1 MTASPGD
8 AHQAHEADD
17 SDALRTAE
25 LVRLDALDS
34 GSDRDL
40 QALVELTAKVAGVP
54 KVAINLISADRQ
66 HQVAAYGFDPG
77 ICARSDSMCAAVLPE
92 PRPVI
97 VPDAREDARFAA
109 NPFVTGEIGSVR
121 FYASAPLVTRRGV
134 HIGRLCAFD
143 DEPHL
148 DGLAVPEALA
158 VLADRVVDIL
168 ELRMR
173 SRELERSVAD
183 LSQAR
188 ADLTRANARLSTFAE
203 QVSHDLRNPL
213 TALLASVEL
222 LESEPV
228 LAGDPALGELVGG
241 ARRSGE
247 RMSSLIERILDQ
259 ARSSPAARHSA
270 AGPPSDAPAATALQ
284 GGPSTASGH
293 RTRLTDTVSDVRED
307 LAVLLAEDAVVTVH
321 EDADL
326 DLDPSLLHVV
336 LLNLV
341 GNAVK
346 FARVVGPPRVDVAAR
361 RVGARWRIEVA
372 DNGPGIPAAQHA
384 LVWEP
389 YVRLRPDVE
398 GTGIGLPAVRSM
410 VEDAGGTVG
419 LDDAPGGGLV
429 AWVEF
434 PA

>member
-1 MTASPGD
+1 MTLPSV
-8 AHQAHEADD
+8 EV
-17 SDALRTAE
+17 DALRTAE

-40 QALVELTAKVAGVP
+40 QALVELTAQVAGVP
-54 KVAINLISADRQ
+54 KVAINLISADAQ

-77 ICARSDSMCAAVLPE
+77 ICARADSMCAAVLPE

-97 VPDAREDARFAA
+97 VPDARADARFAT
-109 NPFVTGEIGSVR
+109 NPFVTGEIGQVR

-143 DEPHL
+143 EEPHL

-188 ADLTRANARLSTFAE
+188 AELTRANARLSTFAE

-222 LESEPV
+222 LESEPA
-228 LAGDPALGELVGG
+228 LADDPTLGELVGG

-259 ARSSPAARHSA
+259 ARSSPARSSSTGSSA
-270 AGPPSDAPAATALQ
+270 TGSSAT
-284 GGPSTASGH
+284 
-293 RTRLTDTVSDVRED
+293 RVRLTEAVDQVRDD
-307 LAVLLAEDAVVTVH
+307 LAVLLDGDAVVEV
-321 EDADL
+321 EADAEL
-326 DLDPSLLHVV
+326 SCDPALLHVV

-346 FARVVGPPRVDVAAR
+346 FARTVAPPVVRVAAAR
-361 RVGARWRIEVA
+361 AGARWRIEVA
-372 DNGPGIPAAQHA
+372 DNGPGVPDAQRA

-389 YVRLRPDVE
+389 YVRLRPDVD
-398 GTGIGLPAVRSM
+398 GTGIGLSAVRSM
-410 VEDAGGTVG
+410 VEDAGGNVG
-419 LDDAPGGGLV
+419 LDDAPGGGLL
-429 AWVEF
+429 AWVEL

>member
-1 MTASPGD
+1 MTLPSV
-8 AHQAHEADD
+8 EV
-17 SDALRTAE
+17 DALRTAE

-40 QALVELTAKVAGVP
+40 QALVELTAQVAGVP
-54 KVAINLISADRQ
+54 KVAINLISADTQ
-66 HQVAAYGFDPG
+66 HQVAAYGFDAG
-77 ICARSDSMCAAVLPE
+77 ICARADSMCAAVLPE

-97 VPDAREDARFAA
+97 VPDARADERFAT
-109 NPFVTGEIGSVR
+109 NPFVTGEIGQVR

-143 DEPHL
+143 EEPHL

-188 ADLTRANARLSTFAE
+188 AELTRANARLSTFAE

-222 LESEPV
+222 LESEPA
-228 LAGDPALGELVGG
+228 LADDPTLGELVGG

-259 ARSSPAARHSA
+259 ARFSPARSSA
-270 AGPPSDAPAATALQ
+270 TGSSATRSSAPGSSAPGSSAT
-284 GGPSTASGH
+284 
-293 RTRLTDTVSDVRED
+293 RVRLTEAVDQVRAD
-307 LAVLLAEDAVVTVH
+307 LAVLLDGDAVVEV
-321 EDADL
+321 EADADL
-326 DLDPSLLHVV
+326 SCDPALLHVV

-346 FARVVGPPRVDVAAR
+346 FARTVAPPVVRVAAAR
-361 RVGARWRIEVA
+361 AGARWRIEVA
-372 DNGPGIPAAQHA
+372 DNGPGIPAAQRA

-389 YVRLRPDVE
+389 YVRLRPDVD
-398 GTGIGLPAVRSM
+398 GTGIGLSAVRSM
-410 VEDAGGTVG
+410 VEDAGGNVG
-419 LDDAPGGGLV
+419 LDDAPGGGLL
-429 AWVEF
+429 AWVEL

>member
-1 MTASPGD
+1 MTLPSV
-8 AHQAHEADD
+8 EV
-17 SDALRTAE
+17 DALRTAE

-40 QALVELTAKVAGVP
+40 QALVELTAQVAGVP
-54 KVAINLISADRQ
+54 KVAINLISADAQ
-66 HQVAAYGFDPG
+66 HQVAAYGFDAG
-77 ICARSDSMCAAVLPE
+77 ICARADSMCAAVLPE

-97 VPDAREDARFAA
+97 VPDARADARFAT
-109 NPFVTGEIGSVR
+109 NPFVTGEIGQVR

-143 DEPHL
+143 EEPHL

-188 ADLTRANARLSTFAE
+188 AELTRANARLSTFAE

-222 LESEPV
+222 LESEPA
-228 LAGDPALGELVGG
+228 LADDPTLGELVGG

-259 ARSSPAARHSA
+259 ARSSSA
-270 AGPPSDAPAATALQ
+270 TGSSAP
-284 GGPSTASGH
+284 TASAT
-293 RTRLTDTVSDVRED
+293 RVRLTEAVDQVRAD
-307 LAVLLAEDAVVTVH
+307 LAVLLDGDAVVEV
-321 EDADL
+321 EADADL
-326 DLDPSLLHVV
+326 SCDPALLHVV

-346 FARVVGPPRVDVAAR
+346 FARTVAPPVVRVAAAR
-361 RVGARWRIEVA
+361 AGAQWRIEVA
-372 DNGPGIPAAQHA
+372 DNGPGIPAEQRA

-389 YVRLRPDVE
+389 YVRLRPDVD
-398 GTGIGLPAVRSM
+398 GTGIGLSAVRSM
-410 VEDAGGTVG
+410 VEDAGGNVG
-419 LDDAPGGGLV
+419 LDDAAGGGLL
-429 AWVEF
+429 AWVEL

>member
-1 MTASPGD
+1 MTLPSV
-8 AHQAHEADD
+8 EA
-17 SDALRTAE
+17 DALRTAE

-40 QALVELTAKVAGVP
+40 QALVELTAQVAGVP
-54 KVAINLISADRQ
+54 KVAINLISADAQ
-66 HQVAAYGFDPG
+66 HQVAAYGFDAG
-77 ICARSDSMCAAVLPE
+77 ICARADSMCAAVLPE

-97 VPDAREDARFAA
+97 VPDARADARFAT
-109 NPFVTGEIGSVR
+109 NPFVTGEIGQVR

-143 DEPHL
+143 EEPHL

-188 ADLTRANARLSTFAE
+188 AELTRANARLSTFAE

-222 LESEPV
+222 LESEPALV
-228 LAGDPALGELVGG
+228 DDPTLGELVGG

-259 ARSSPAARHSA
+259 ARSSPARSFATGSSA
-270 AGPPSDAPAATALQ
+270 T
-284 GGPSTASGH
+284 
-293 RTRLTDTVSDVRED
+293 RVRLTEAVDQVRAD
-307 LAVLLAEDAVVTVH
+307 LAVLLDGDAVLEV
-321 EDADL
+321 EADADL
-326 DLDPSLLHVV
+326 SCDPALLHVV

-346 FARVVGPPRVDVAAR
+346 FARTVAPPVVRVAAAR
-361 RVGARWRIEVA
+361 AGAQWRIEVT
-372 DNGPGIPAAQHA
+372 DNGPGIPAAQRA

-389 YVRLRPDVE
+389 YVRLRPDVD
-398 GTGIGLPAVRSM
+398 GTGIGLSAVRSM
-410 VEDAGGTVG
+410 VEDAGGNVG
-419 LDDAPGGGLV
+419 LDDAPGGGLL
-429 AWVEF
+429 AWVEL

>member
-1 MTASPGD
+1 MTLPSV
-8 AHQAHEADD
+8 EV
-17 SDALRTAE
+17 DALRTAE

-40 QALVELTAKVAGVP
+40 QALVELTAQVAGVP
-54 KVAINLISADRQ
+54 KVAINLISADAQ

-77 ICARSDSMCAAVLPE
+77 ICARADSMCAAVLPE

-97 VPDAREDARFAA
+97 VPDARADERFAR
-109 NPFVTGEIGSVR
+109 NPFVTGEIGQVR

-143 DEPHL
+143 EEPHL

-188 ADLTRANARLSTFAE
+188 AELTRANARLSTFAE

-222 LESEPV
+222 LESEPA
-228 LAGDPALGELVGG
+228 LADDPTLGELVGG

-259 ARSSPAARHSA
+259 ARSSPARSSA
-270 AGPPSDAPAATALQ
+270 APGSSAPGSSAT
-284 GGPSTASGH
+284 
-293 RTRLTDTVSDVRED
+293 RVRLTEAVDQVRDD
-307 LAVLLAEDAVVTVH
+307 LAVLLDGDAVVEV
-321 EDADL
+321 EADAEL
-326 DLDPSLLHVV
+326 SCDPALLHVV

-346 FARVVGPPRVDVAAR
+346 FARTVAPPVVRVAAAR
-361 RVGARWRIEVA
+361 AGARWRIEVA
-372 DNGPGIPAAQHA
+372 DNGPGIPDAQRA

-389 YVRLRPDVE
+389 YVRLRPDVD
-398 GTGIGLPAVRSM
+398 GTGIGLSAVRSM
-410 VEDAGGTVG
+410 VEDAGGNVG
-419 LDDAPGGGLV
+419 LDDAPGGGLL
-429 AWVEF
+429 AWVEL